1 MKIPYYTFM
10 MNFND
15 ETGSLFLEGSGISI
29 EFRINE
35 EERNQILGFLEEI
48 KKIDDIILTD
58 IFASLPIDVTK
69 TLLDN
74 GIIDSIEV
82 GYLNQFWKTINYIF
96 LGPYRVLRQHAGD
109 TEKQRKALRDFFK
122 PIRFRLRSI
131 QKIMEAENKIDLENI
146 IEEII

>member
-1 MKIPYYTFM
+1 MKIPYYTFK

-29 EFRINE
+29 EFKINE
-35 EERNQILGFLEEI
+35 EERNQILSFLEEI
-48 KKIDDIILTD
+48 KKIDDIIL
-58 IFASLPIDVTK
+58 APPIGVTK
-69 TLLDN
+69 NLLDN

-82 GYLNQFWKTINYIF
+82 EYLNQFWKTINYIF

-122 PIRFRLRSI
+122 PIRFRLRST
-131 QKIMEAENKIDLENI
+131 QKIMEVENKIDLENI

>member
-29 EFRINE
+29 EFKINE
-35 EERNQILGFLEEI
+35 EERNQILSFLEEI
-48 KKIDDIILTD
+48 KKIDDIILKD
-58 IFASLPIDVTK
+58 NNILFAPTK

-82 GYLNQFWKTINYIF
+82 EYLNQFWKTINYIF
-96 LGPYRVLRQHAGD
+96 LGPYRVLKQHAGD

-122 PIRFRLRSI
+122 PIRFRLRST
-131 QKIMEAENKIDLENI
+131 QKIMEVENKIDLENI

>member
-29 EFRINE
+29 EFKINE
-35 EERNQILGFLEEI
+35 EERNQILSFLEEI
-48 KKIDDIILTD
+48 KKIDDIIL
-58 IFASLPIDVTK
+58 APPIGVTK
-69 TLLDN
+69 NLLDN

-82 GYLNQFWKTINYIF
+82 EYLNQFWKTINYIF

-122 PIRFRLRSI
+122 PIRFRLRST